1 MTTNADVVSA
11 WSQVMMANY
20 GTPQIAI
27 ARGEGARVWDVE
39 GREYL
44 DLVGG
49 IAVSSLGHA
58 HPAVIDAITRQAS
71 TLMHTSNLYLHEP
84 GIALAQRLVELLGV
98 DAKVFL
104 CQDGATANEAAY
116 KIVRA
121 HWHRSTD
128 PTAKPRTEMVAFD
141 GSFHGRTLGALSITG
156 SAVKR
161 VPFEPLPGPVHFVEY
176 GNVNA
181 LEAAV
186 GRQTA
191 AVFVEPIQGEN
202 GVVLPPDGYLQAV
215 RAICDRT
222 GAVMVVDE
230 VQSGIGRT
238 GSWFMSRE
246 QQVTPDIVTLAKG
259 LAGGFP
265 IGACLATGELADTFR
280 PGDHGTTFGGNP
292 VGCAAALAVI
302 DTIEHV
308 DLLAHVREVGALW
321 ADGFADIAQRSELVT
336 GSRGVGLWHALT
348 LADGSAKAVENAAA
362 QQGFLVNAVKPNV
375 IRLAPPLIL
384 TVAQAQTFLEAL
396 PAILAAA
403 QAGVAA

>member
-1 MTTNADVVSA
+1 
-11 WSQVMMANY
+11 
-20 GTPQIAI
+20 
-27 ARGEGARVWDVE
+27 
-39 GREYL
+39 
-44 DLVGG
+44 
-49 IAVSSLGHA
+49 
-58 HPAVIDAITRQAS
+58 
-71 TLMHTSNLYLHEP
+71 
-84 GIALAQRLVELLGV
+84 
-98 DAKVFL
+98 
-104 CQDGATANEAAY
+104 
-116 KIVRA
+116 
-121 HWHRSTD
+121 
-128 PTAKPRTEMVAFD
+128 MVAFD

-156 SAVKR
+156 SPAKR
-161 VPFEPLPGPVHFVEY
+161 LPFEPLPGPVRFVEY
-176 GNVNA
+176 GEVDA

-186 GRQTA
+186 GPQTA
-191 AVFVEPIQGEN
+191 AVFVEPVQGEN
-202 GVVLPPDGYLQAV
+202 GVVLPSDGYLQAV

-238 GSWFMSRE
+238 GCWFVSRE
-246 QQVTPDIVTLAKG
+246 QGVTPDVVTLAKG

-265 IGACLATGELADTFR
+265 IGACLATGEFADAFR

-302 DTIEHV
+302 DTIEHD

-321 ADGFADIAQRSELVT
+321 ADGFADIAEGSELIT

-348 LADGSAKAVENAAA
+348 LADGSAKAVESVAA
-362 QQGFLVNAVKPNV
+362 QQGFLINAVKPDV

-384 TVAQAQTFLEAL
+384 TVEQAQSFLDAL